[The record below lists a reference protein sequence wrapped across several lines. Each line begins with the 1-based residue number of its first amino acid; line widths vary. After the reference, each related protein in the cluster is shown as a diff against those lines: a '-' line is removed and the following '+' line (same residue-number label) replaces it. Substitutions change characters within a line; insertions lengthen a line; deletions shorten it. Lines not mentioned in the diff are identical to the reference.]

1 MPRLEADDGL
11 RHRPPKDARLL
22 PLGAPGARRVTPPRL
37 VLKVDVDTL
46 SGTVDGVPRLLDL
59 FAREGVRATFLF
71 SLGPDTTGR
80 AVKRVFRKGFVKK
93 VLRASPAASYGLR
106 TMLYGTLL
114 PAPDIGKRPAAA
126 SRMREALAAGHEC
139 GLHAWDHV
147 DWHDRL
153 PRMPRGEVLATVAR
167 AAARF
172 EELLGARP
180 LVAGAPGWTAN
191 ALSVEAYEAA
201 GIRVS
206 SDTRGGRPFHP
217 ARPDGSPS
225 PIVEVPSTL
234 PTLDE
239 LLAEDRFGRDADA
252 REATTGHLLSL
263 VAASAGSAVHSIHT
277 EIEGGRALHALFAR
291 QLAAWK
297 EAGIRFPTLREAA
310 EEALAAG
317 SLPCRRLALVTI
329 PNRATPV
336 ARQEG

>member
-1 MPRLEADDGL
+1 MTG
-11 RHRPPKDARLL
+11 
-22 PLGAPGARRVTPPRL
+22 PLRL

-46 SGTVDGVPRLLDL
+46 SGTVDGVPRLLDR

-93 VLRASPAASYGLR
+93 VLRASPAASYGIR

-114 PAPDIGKRPAAA
+114 PAPDIGRRPAAVH
-126 SRMREALAAGHEC
+126 RMREALAAGHEC

-153 PRMPRGEVLATVAR
+153 LRMPREEVLATVAR
-167 AAARF
+167 AAARY
-172 EELLGARP
+172 EEVLGERP
-180 LVAGAPGWTAN
+180 AVAGAPGWTAN
-191 ALSVEAYEAA
+191 ALSVEAYEAE
-201 GIRVS
+201 GILVS
-206 SDTRGGRPFHP
+206 SDTRGGGPFHP
-217 ARPDGSPS
+217 ALSDGSPS
-225 PIVEVPSTL
+225 QVTEVPSTL

-239 LLAEDRFGRDADA
+239 LLAEDRFGRDAA
-252 REATTGHLLSL
+252 GREATAGHLLGL
-263 VAASAGSAVHSIHT
+263 MPAGRAPSVHSVHA
-277 EIEGGRALHALFAR
+277 EIEGGRALHALFGR

-297 EAGIRFPTLREAA
+297 AAGVSFLTLGEAA
-310 EEALAAG
+310 EEALASG
-317 SLPCRRLALVTI
+317 PLPRRRLGFVTI